1 MTPRKLPEALFMLF
15 LLTAAWS
22 ILFLPI
28 QYTLRQYVLR
38 HAILAKLPYMILP
51 IFMYVV
57 LVLALLIYKK
67 SFSSEDIILFFTDRT
82 RLIFIHFTFF
92 SYLFFS
98 TLLHQ
103 FAPAAIPAAKQT
115 ITDILD
121 DL

>member
-1 MTPRKLPEALFMLF
+1 MPLRELPEALFMLF
-15 LLTAAWS
+15 LLTAAWC

-28 QYTLRQYVLR
+28 QYILRQYVLR
-38 HAILAKLPYMILP
+38 HAVFAKLPYMILP
-51 IFMYVV
+51 IFMYIV

-92 SYLFFS
+92 LYLLFS

-103 FAPAAIPAAKQT
+103 FAPAAVATKQT
-115 ITDILD
+115 RTDILD